1 MKRLQVDWLFRN
13 WGLKLI
19 AFALALILWLI
30 LVPQDRI
37 ISERTM
43 TVPLDLT
50 NIPAGME
57 IVERPVSTV
66 DITVRGPK
74 RVLNEIGPS
83 TITAR
88 LDLEGATVYQQEYP
102 LSRAMITLPLG
113 AEVIEIRPNKVRIQL
128 EKTMEAVLQVRPTV
142 RGQVADGFKLEAVE
156 SNPSQVTVTGP
167 ESRFKAK
174 DTVTT
179 STIDISGL
187 NRTTVFEA
195 DLILPKPD
203 LRLVSPQAKVRVTV
217 VIEEAKAGES
227 PAPARKK

>member
-1 MKRLQVDWLFRN
+1 MKRVSADILFRN
-13 WGLKLI
+13 WALKLI

-30 LVPQDRI
+30 LVPQDKI

-43 TVPLDLT
+43 TVPLDLA
-50 NIPAGME
+50 NIPPGME
-57 IVERPVSTV
+57 IVERPVPTV
-66 DITVRGPK
+66 EITVRGPK
-74 RVLNEIGPS
+74 RILNEMGPA

-88 LDLEGATVYQQEYP
+88 LDLERATIYQQEYP

-113 AEVIEIRPNKVRIQL
+113 AEVIEIRPNKVRIQM
-128 EKTMEAVLQVRPTV
+128 EKTTQEVLQVRPTI
-142 RGQVADGFKLEAVE
+142 RGKVASGYRLAGVEAD
-156 SNPSQVTVTGP
+156 PSSVTVTGP

-179 STIDISGL
+179 SPIDITGL
-187 NRTTVFEA
+187 TETTVFEA

-203 LRLVSPQAKVRVTV
+203 LRLASPQAKVRVAV
-217 VIEEAKAGES
+217 VIEEIKKSES